1 MTLNDNCQTEAVN
14 AKFGGGGGGGGQLL
28 RGQKRGQLQTK
39 NVVGIAYFIFTLFCE
54 IHDIHCMESFL
65 EEFGSLFLE
74 I

>member
-14 AKFGGGGGGGGQLL
+14 AKVGGGGGVSSYGGKKG
-28 RGQKRGQLQTK
+28 GQLQTK

-65 EEFGSLFLE
+65 EEFGSLFFLE